1 MAHIGICKVCTRGGV
16 CTGYAPGNLLVLIGQ
31 PNSFTVQSSEYL
43 GYSIFFSNKFSF
55 VLFSICSNIKMIP
68 GIIYYLSSL
77 LSPEDNMGLYFYN
90 DAKFSDYLYV
100 YVSTKNTKFGYIIS

>member
-1 MAHIGICKVCTRGGV
+1 
-16 CTGYAPGNLLVLIGQ
+16 
-31 PNSFTVQSSEYL
+31 
-43 GYSIFFSNKFSF
+43 
-55 VLFSICSNIKMIP
+55 MIP
-68 GIIYYLSSL
+68 DIIYYLSSL